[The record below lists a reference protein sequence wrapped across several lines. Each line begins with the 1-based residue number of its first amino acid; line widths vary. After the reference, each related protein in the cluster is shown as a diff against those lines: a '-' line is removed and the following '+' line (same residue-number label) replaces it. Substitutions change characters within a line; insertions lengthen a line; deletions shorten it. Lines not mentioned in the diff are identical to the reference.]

1 MIDKIDEQ
9 IIKLLAK
16 NGRIKLSDLAKQVN
30 LSISPCQAR
39 LKKLEDKKYI
49 LGYHARVNYEQME
62 KAHVA
67 FVQVVLSDTRASAL
81 ENFNREVNKLD
92 SIEQCH
98 MIAGSFDYLLKVRT
112 KNIKEY
118 RMLLS
123 EKISS
128 LPNVAST
135 STFVSMESPS
145 FVALSTSLTLA

>member
-39 LKKLEDKKYI
+39 LKKLEDKNYI
-49 LGYHARVNYEQME
+49 LGYHARVNYEQMQ

-67 FVQVVLSDTRASAL
+67 FVQVVLSDTRANAL
-81 ENFNREVNKLD
+81 ENLKKEVNKLD

-98 MIAGSFDYLLKVRT
+98 MIAGSFDYLLR
-112 KNIKEY
+112 
-118 RMLLS
+118 S
-123 EKISS
+123 EQEI
-128 LPNVAST
+128 
-135 STFVSMESPS
+135 
-145 FVALSTSLTLA
+145 

>member
-49 LGYHARVNYEQME
+49 LSYHARINYEQMQ

-81 ENFNREVNKLD
+81 ENFNREVIKLD

-112 KNIKEY
+112 KNIKKY
-118 RMLLS
+118 RILLS

-128 LPNVAST
+128 LPNVSST
-135 STFVSMESPS
+135 STFVSMES
-145 FVALSTSLTLA
+145 VKD

>member
-49 LGYHARVNYEQME
+49 LSYHARINYEKMQ

-67 FVQVVLSDTRASAL
+67 FVQVVLSDTRANAL
-81 ENFNREVNKLD
+81 ENFNREVNKLE
-92 SIEQCH
+92 SVEQCH
-98 MIAGSFDYLLKVRT
+98 LIAGNFDYLLKVRT
-112 KNIKEY
+112 KNIQEY
-118 RMLLS
+118 RIFFS

-128 LPNVAST
+128 LPHVAST
-135 STFVSMESPS
+135 STFVSMES
-145 FVALSTSLTLA
+145 VKD

>member
-49 LGYHARVNYEQME
+49 LGYHAKVNYEQME
-62 KAHVA
+62 KTHVA
-67 FVQVVLSDTRASAL
+67 FVQVVLSDTRANAL
-81 ENFNREVNKLD
+81 ENFNREVSKLE

-112 KNIKEY
+112 KNISQY
-118 RMLLS
+118 RTILA

-135 STFVSMESPS
+135 STFVSMET
-145 FVALSTSLTLA
+145 VKD

>member
-1 MIDKIDEQ
+1 MIDKIDEH

-16 NGRIKLSDLAKQVN
+16 NGRIKLSDLAKEVN

-49 LGYHARVNYEQME
+49 IGYHARVNYEQMQ

-67 FVQVVLSDTRASAL
+67 FVQVVLSDTRANAL
-81 ENFNREVNKLD
+81 ENFNREVMKLD

-118 RMLLS
+118 RILLS

-128 LPNVAST
+128 LPNVSST
-135 STFVSMESPS
+135 STFVSMES
-145 FVALSTSLTLA
+145 VKD